1 MLTGYFLFRK
11 ADIMLFY
18 SILAVVLVLID
29 QLTKILTRTY
39 IDLGESFTFIP
50 GLLDLTYIKNTGAA
64 FSILEKHT
72 WLLTVLSAVI
82 VLVVAY
88 LVVKKFFNGWVGML
102 SATLIL
108 AGGVGN
114 LIDRAAFKYVTDMI
128 KTTFMDFP
136 VFNFADCCITV
147 GVVLLVIYVLF
158 FCKDEKKEGDHGADL
173 PDGQ

>member
-1 MLTGYFLFRK
+1 
-11 ADIMLFY
+11 MLFY
-18 SILAVVLVLID
+18 AILAVVLVLVD

-39 IDLGESFTFIP
+39 IPLGESIPFIP
-50 GLLDLTYIKNTGAA
+50 HVLDLTYIKNTGAA
-64 FSILEKHT
+64 FSILEEHT
-72 WLLTVLSAVI
+72 WLLTVFSAII

-88 LVVKKFFNGWVGML
+88 LVARKFFTNWLGML

-114 LIDRAAFKYVTDMI
+114 LIDRAIFKYVTDMI
-128 KTTFMDFP
+128 KTIFMDFP

-158 FCKDEKKEGDHGADL
+158 FCKDEKKEDKNGTDLSADH
-173 PDGQ
+173 Q

>member
-1 MLTGYFLFRK
+1 
-11 ADIMLFY
+11 MLFY
-18 SILAVVLVLID
+18 AILAVALVIID
-29 QLTKILTRTY
+29 QLTKILTRTH
-39 IDLGESFTFIP
+39 IDLGESITFIP

-88 LVVKKFFNGWVGML
+88 LVVKKFFTNWVGML
-102 SATLIL
+102 SAVLIL
-108 AGGVGN
+108 SGGVGN
-114 LIDRAAFKYVTDMI
+114 LIDRCVFKYVTDMI

-158 FCKDEKKEGDHGADL
+158 FCKDEKKEADHGTDL

>member
-1 MLTGYFLFRK
+1 
-11 ADIMLFY
+11 MLFY
-18 SILAVVLVLID
+18 AILAVILVIID
-29 QLTKILTRTY
+29 QLTKILARAY
-39 IDLGESFTFIP
+39 IDPGESFTFIP

-64 FSILEKHT
+64 WSILEQHT

-82 VLVVAY
+82 VLVIAW
-88 LVVKKFFNGWVGML
+88 LMLKHFFTNWLGML
-102 SATLIL
+102 SATLIM

-158 FCKDEKKEGDHGADL
+158 FCKDEKKVDKDGTDL
-173 PDGQ
+173 PDSQ

>member
-1 MLTGYFLFRK
+1 
-11 ADIMLFY
+11 MLFY
-18 SILAVVLVLID
+18 AILAVVLILVD
-29 QLTKILTRTY
+29 QLTKVLTRTC
-39 IDLGESFTFIP
+39 IELGQSFTLIP

-64 FSILEKHT
+64 FSILERHT

-82 VLVVAY
+82 VLVVAW
-88 LVVKKFFNGWVGML
+88 LILKKFFTNWVGML
-102 SATLIL
+102 SATLIM

-114 LIDRAAFKYVTDMI
+114 LIDRAVFRYVTDMI

-158 FCKDEKKEGDHGADL
+158 FCKKEPKEEKHGTDL

>member
-1 MLTGYFLFRK
+1 
-11 ADIMLFY
+11 MLFY
-18 SILAVVLVLID
+18 AILAVVLVLID

-39 IDLGESFTFIP
+39 IDLGESITFIP
-50 GLLDLTYIKNTGAA
+50 HVLDLTYIKNTGAA
-64 FSILEKHT
+64 FSILEEHT
-72 WLLTVLSAVI
+72 WLLTVFSAII
-82 VLVVAY
+82 VLVIAW
-88 LVVKKFFNGWVGML
+88 LVIKKFFTNWVGML

-114 LIDRAAFKYVTDMI
+114 LIDRAVFKYVTDMI

-158 FCKDEKKEGDHGADL
+158 FFDKKKEVSQDGADL
-173 PDGQ
+173 PSDHS